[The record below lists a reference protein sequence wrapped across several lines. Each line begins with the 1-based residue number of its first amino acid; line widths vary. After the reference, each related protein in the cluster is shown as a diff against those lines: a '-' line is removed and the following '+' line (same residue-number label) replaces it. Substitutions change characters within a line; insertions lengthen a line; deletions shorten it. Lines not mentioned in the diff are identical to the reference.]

1 MKRRIILF
9 LSTLLLLVAV
19 LLPATTVKAA
29 PDKSYAIQAILPDNQ
44 INKDESYFDLKVEP
58 NKEQSLKVLIANTGS
73 KPITVTAELNNAY
86 TADSGVIGYDK
97 YNAKLYKAKNPS
109 LTSLVDGKRKQVVS
123 LQTGENKTVEFKVKS
138 PSSEY
143 AGIILGGV
151 TTTASVSPTKS
162 KNINIKN
169 QVRYVKGVV
178 LRSKDD
184 GVMPDMHL
192 TSAAPKAVAGST
204 GIAYTMDNTAPINI
218 NKVSLKAEIKH
229 GDKTINYSADNLQIA
244 PSSQFN
250 YFIPIKTLGSGT
262 YKAHITLKNSD
273 GFEKSF
279 NKNITVKQRQVDSV
293 NDAANPKQ
301 EGNNKQ
307 WLIIIIGIIALIAV
321 VVWLYL
327 YYSQRNKG
335 DGKGPKGRG
344 FELPK
349 FGKKSTDNSG
359 KTSRS
364 DKSDGT
370 RSSRHKK

>member
-1 MKRRIILF
+1 MKKKITLF
-9 LSTLLLLVAV
+9 FSTLLLLLAV

-44 INKDESYFDLKVEP
+44 VNKDESYFDLKVEP

-73 KPITVTAELNNAY
+73 KPIKVTAEVNNAY

-97 YNAKLYKAKNPS
+97 YNTELYKAKTPS
-109 LTSLVDGKRKQVVS
+109 LSSLVEGKRKQVVN

-138 PSSEY
+138 PSSEF

-192 TSAAPKAVAGST
+192 TSAAPRAVAGST
-204 GIAYTMDNTAPINI
+204 GISYMLDNTAPINI
-218 NKVSLKAEIKH
+218 NKVSLTAKIKHAGKTIDYKAE
-229 GDKTINYSADNLQIA
+229 NLQIA

-250 YFIPIKTLGSGT
+250 YFIPIKSLSSGT
-262 YKAHITLKNSD
+262 YDAHITLKNGE

-279 NKNITVKQRQVDSV
+279 DKSITVKQKEVNSV
-293 NDAANPKQ
+293 NDAASPKQ
-301 EGNNKQ
+301 ESNNRQ
-307 WLIIIIGIIALIAV
+307 WIGIIIGIIVLIAI
-321 VVWLYL
+321 VVWMYL

-335 DGKGPKGRG
+335 DGPTKGRG
-344 FELPK
+344 FQIPK
-349 FGKKSTDNSG
+349 FGKKDDKTDSDKN
-359 KTSRS
+359 SRS
-364 DKSDGT
+364 GGT